1 MAFRSAGFSDSGRV
15 GEVVGLNHMNRSQV
29 VATLGIASALWII
42 LPPAQATAQSGKLP
56 SRAKPPQFE
65 SNKFDGIFFPDVN
78 AALSGE
84 LPKSQSTLQINSSGT
99 SGNAMAGGGS
109 SGSGG
114 SGSSGSALG
123 TSTGGTESGSGSD
136 PMGWKGL
143 VSPTSL
149 EGLVKESKLRLDKIV
164 TTPTAF
170 AGGGYNDARREFSL
184 LSLLFAII
192 ENYPGEVRWKASASA
207 ARGAMERTAAN
218 TKVGSRQVYDESKK
232 RLQDL
237 QTLLNGSPLTA
248 EVKTEIAW
256 ENLID
261 ISPLMKLLEWAHEGQ
276 LAKMTASEDLFKQNQ
291 EEIARL
297 AELVAVLGRTSTIEK
312 MPNADDAQF
321 VAFAKDMIQQAQQI
335 SVAVQTGNAEL
346 ARSAAGKLGQSC
358 ATCHDS
364 YR

>member
-1 MAFRSAGFSDSGRV
+1 MGRM
-15 GEVVGLNHMNRSQV
+15 GEVVGLNRMNRSQV
-29 VATLGIASALWII
+29 VSTLGIASALWIM
-42 LPPAQATAQSGKLP
+42 LPLAQATAQNGKLP

-65 SNKFDGIFFPDVN
+65 SSKFDGIFFPDVN

-109 SGSGG
+109 SGASFGTNG
-114 SGSSGSALG
+114 SASGSPAGNS
-123 TSTGGTESGSGSD
+123 ESGSGSD

-192 ENYPGEVRWKASASA
+192 ENYPGEVRWKASAAA

-256 ENLID
+256 ENLMD

-321 VAFAKDMIQQAQQI
+321 IAFAKDMIQNAQQI

>member
-1 MAFRSAGFSDSGRV
+1 
-15 GEVVGLNHMNRSQV
+15 
-29 VATLGIASALWII
+29 
-42 LPPAQATAQSGKLP
+42 
-56 SRAKPPQFE
+56 
-65 SNKFDGIFFPDVN
+65 
-78 AALSGE
+78 
-84 LPKSQSTLQINSSGT
+84 
-99 SGNAMAGGGS
+99 
-109 SGSGG
+109 
-114 SGSSGSALG
+114 
-123 TSTGGTESGSGSD
+123 
-136 PMGWKGL
+136 
-143 VSPTSL
+143 
-149 EGLVKESKLRLDKIV
+149 
-164 TTPTAF
+164 
-170 AGGGYNDARREFSL
+170 
-184 LSLLFAII
+184 
-192 ENYPGEVRWKASASA
+192 
-207 ARGAMERTAAN
+207 MERTAAN

-256 ENLID
+256 ENLMD

-321 VAFAKDMIQQAQQI
+321 VAFAKDMIQNAQQI
-335 SVAVQTGNAEL
+335 GVAVQTGNAEL

>member
-1 MAFRSAGFSDSGRV
+1 MGRM
-15 GEVVGLNHMNRSQV
+15 GEVVELNHMNRSQV
-29 VATLGIASALWII
+29 VATLGIASALWIL
-42 LPPAQATAQSGKLP
+42 LPLAQATAQGGKLP

-65 SNKFDGIFFPDVN
+65 SSKFDGIFFPDVN

-84 LPKSQSTLQINSSGT
+84 LPKSQSTLQINASGT

-109 SGSGG
+109 SGA
-114 SGSSGSALG
+114 SGSAA
-123 TSTGGTESGSGSD
+123 GGPESGSGSD

-248 EVKTEIAW
+248 EVKTDIAW

-321 VAFAKDMIQQAQQI
+321 VAFAKDMIQNAQQI